1 MAIQATSPLEYNYGT
16 YTNPYFRLVPHLP
29 IAGNQS
35 PVDCFMYSSQEAYT
49 NGAQYI
55 NCMPFYIDNT
65 TSQPNNNGNG
75 VVNKYLLYIT
85 EQVMASLQA
94 SYPTSTFEIVGIPRE
109 GDESVI

>member
-49 NGAQYI
+49 NGA
-55 NCMPFYIDNT
+55 
-65 TSQPNNNGNG
+65 
-75 VVNKYLLYIT
+75 
-85 EQVMASLQA
+85 
-94 SYPTSTFEIVGIPRE
+94 
-109 GDESVI
+109 